1 MASNKQMA
9 ETYEYIVYELD
20 GITYIPDYKTFLPF
34 VLLSEKIIRQE
45 IKDSSKGSS
54 YFHHINMPNQ
64 WGMKPRTVINNHVFY

>member
-1 MASNKQMA
+1 V
-9 ETYEYIVYELD
+9 I
-20 GITYIPDYKTFLPF
+20 
-34 VLLSEKIIRQE
+34 LSEKIIRQE